1 MGRSAWITRIGMA
14 TLLLTGTLAAV
25 APTAA
30 EAVTSTP
37 AVPTLASKGGHSCAV
52 VTGGVVS
59 CWGEN
64 TNGELGDSTTQNRT
78 TPVVARNLVGA
89 ESVGAGDHHSCAV
102 TISGTVYCWGQN
114 TAGQLG
120 DGTTTLRKVPTLVS
134 GVTNAK
140 QVAAGLSHTCAVLNS
155 GRVDCWGQN
164 TYGQLGDG
172 SNTSRSTFVEVQGIT
187 NAVWVST
194 GNTFSCAVLST
205 GAAQCWGGNSSGQL
219 GNNDTA
225 NAVTPVAV
233 STLSTAVAVASG
245 SKSSCAT
252 LSDGTVACWGD
263 NSSQQLGDGTS
274 TNRKVPVPV
283 SGLTGARV
291 ATVGDNHAC
300 AVLLSGAMKC
310 WGENI
315 NGKLGDGT
323 TTNAATPVSV
333 AGISSGLTPTASD
346 QNSCVRLSDGT
357 IKCWGLNSIGQVG
370 DGTTTNRLV
379 PTNVL
384 GFQTVAGGFTGVTP
398 YRLVDTRGPNL
409 GIVCASGTLQV
420 AGVPGSGVPQ
430 SAASV
435 ALNVTIVNPKAAG
448 FLTIYPSDASVP
460 TASNVNYTAGQV
472 VANNVVVKVS
482 GDGNGTVT
490 LFANAGCPDVIV
502 DVVGSFS
509 GGTPAGGG
517 FTGITPYRAY
527 DSRNGDGCLNGTR
540 PIPVQSVVPGIPG
553 TAVAAAFNITVVT
566 PKAAGYVTAFPS
578 GAGRPNVSTLNYVTG
593 QVVPNGTLL
602 KLGNSGQISLF
613 ANAGCPDVV
622 VDVVGWFA
630 SGTAVLGGFVG
641 IDPARILDTR
651 SGPACTVNPTT
662 SVQVAGGNSTTG
674 VPTGVPANA
683 SAVALNVTAVAA
695 FVPGYITAYPAGV
708 SAPTAS
714 TVNYRAGQ
722 IVPNGALVK
731 VGSFAAD
738 SFTTNGGCPNVIV
751 DINGYF
757 AG

>member
-1 MGRSAWITRIGMA
+1 MTV
-14 TLLLTGTLAAV
+14 LLTTGSLV
-25 APTAA
+25 AIAPRIAG
-30 EAVTSTP
+30 AVTTTP
-37 AVPTLASKGGHSCAV
+37 APPTLASKGGHSCAV

-89 ESVGAGDHHSCAV
+89 ESVAAGDHHTCAV
-102 TISGTVYCWGQN
+102 TISGTVSCWGQN
-114 TAGQLG
+114 TAGQIG
-120 DGTTTLRKVPTLVS
+120 DGTTTLRKVPTAVS

-140 QVAAGLSHTCAVLNS
+140 QVAAGLSHSCAVLTT
-155 GRVDCWGQN
+155 GRIDCWGQN

-187 NAVWVST
+187 NAVWVSA
-194 GNTFSCAVLST
+194 GNTYSCAALAT
-205 GAAQCWGGNSSGQL
+205 GSVQCWGGNASGQL
-219 GNNDTA
+219 GNNDTT
-225 NAVTPVAV
+225 NTVTPVAV
-233 STLSTAVAVASG
+233 AGLSTAVAVASG

-274 TNRKVPVPV
+274 TTRKVPVPV
-283 SGLTGARV
+283 SGLTGARM
-291 ATVGDNHAC
+291 AAVGDNHAC
-300 AVLLSGAMKC
+300 ASLLSGSMKC

-323 TTNAATPVSV
+323 TNNAATPVGV
-333 AGISSGLTPTASD
+333 TGITTGLVPAASD
-346 QNSCVRLSDGT
+346 QNSCVRLTDST
-357 IKCWGLNSIGQVG
+357 IKCWGLNSTGQVG
-370 DGTTTNRLV
+370 DGTTTNRLT

-398 YRLVDTRGPNL
+398 YRLVDTRGANL
-409 GIVCASGTLQV
+409 GLNCASGTLQV
-420 AGVPGSGVPQ
+420 AGVAGSGISQ

-435 ALNVTIVNPKAAG
+435 ALNVTVVNPKAAG
-448 FLTIYPSDASVP
+448 YLTIYPSDASIP
-460 TASNVNYTAGQV
+460 TASNVNYTAGQT

-482 GDGNGTVT
+482 GDGAGTVT

-517 FTGITPYRAY
+517 FTGITPFRAY
-527 DSRNGDGCLNGTR
+527 DSRNGDGCLNGQR
-540 PIPVQSVVPGIPG
+540 PIAVQSVVPGIPG

-578 GAGRPNVSTLNYVTG
+578 GAGRPNVSTLNYVAG

-602 KLGNSGQISLF
+602 KLGNSGQITLF

-630 SGTAVLGGFVG
+630 SGSAVLGGFVG
-641 IDPARILDTR
+641 IDPVRVLDTR
-651 SGPACTVNPTT
+651 TGPACSVNPTT
-662 SVQVAGGNSTTG
+662 SAQVAGGNGTG
-674 VPTGVPANA
+674 GTPTGVPANA
-683 SAVALNVTAVAA
+683 SAVALNVTAVAG
-695 FVPGYITAYPAGV
+695 FVPGFITAYPSGV
-708 SAPTAS
+708 AVPTAS

-722 IVPNGALVK
+722 VVPNGALVK
-731 VGSFAAD
+731 VGALASD
-738 SFTTNGGCPNVIV
+738 SFTTNGGCPNVVV